1 MPQKLV
7 LDTDL
12 LRARIM
18 ALEYDHLT
26 EAKIR
31 RIYIF
36 MTRNKAVTKNICSSA
51 EALDWEYNKA
61 NREFLEFDT
70 KVIQTINGD
79 LHTKSG
85 FLFSPSLIPAFH
97 SSATIEFPCCPQKPN
112 ETPRSF
118 YLKMDK
124 IALFIKKG
132 IVI

>member
-1 MPQKLV
+1 VSQKLV

-18 ALEYDHLT
+18 ALEHDHLT

-85 FLFSPSLIPAFH
+85 FLFSPSLVLPLTCQQGSE
-97 SSATIEFPCCPQKPN
+97 SSRCPQKSDK
-112 ETPRSF
+112 TPRSF